1 MPAPVTGFVHEALG
15 PGRSGLM
22 VEFKHTEVS
31 LRQVAYVMRL
41 EARIEELEQQI
52 SELREQIEARP
63 D

>member
-1 MPAPVTGFVHEALG
+1 VHEASIRIDQA
-15 PGRSGLM
+15 PI